1 MVLTYTPFLK
11 KAATAFGMDPLS
23 MNFTKLAAL
32 YDTVN
37 VNKYLGKGLPNGFKD
52 EDFANL

>member
-11 KAATAFGMDPLS
+11 KTANIFGLDSNS

-32 YDTVN
+32 YDTLN
-37 VNKYLGKGLPNGFKD
+37 VNKYLGISLPSAFKQ
-52 EDFANL
+52 EDFDNI

>member
-1 MVLTYTPFLK
+1 
-11 KAATAFGMDPLS
+11 

-37 VNKYLGKGLPNGFKD
+37 VNKYLGKGLPNGFND